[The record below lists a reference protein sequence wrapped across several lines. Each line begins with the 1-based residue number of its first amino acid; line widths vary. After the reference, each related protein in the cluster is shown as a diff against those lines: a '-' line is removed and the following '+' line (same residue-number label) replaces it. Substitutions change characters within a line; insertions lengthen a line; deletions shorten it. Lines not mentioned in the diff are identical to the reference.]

1 MGIASEMRRLTQ
13 DIASS
18 RRDRVKRLH
27 EVREEASQTREEA
40 KGLIKGFQTS
50 RRETGVRLRNELTRD
65 KAQRKSEAQGILKE
79 AQDILRS
86 FRTSRNETGAQLR
99 EELSKGMV
107 DRRSEVRK
115 TLEDAEKSIRGF
127 KASRKKMGSE
137 VRRELGQSRSR
148 AKSEVAQL
156 LRDAQALVKDFG
168 RSRREEGNRSRK
180 ELAKNRAERESDVK
194 RMQSDFRKARAN
206 LKGELQEAAGAWHEL
221 AGIKAPPRAAVREP
235 AKVPK
240 AHVPRGEIADRET
253 KLLAAVNEH
262 PEGITLA
269 GVADSLGVASVV
281 LGRASRRLLMD
292 GKIRKKG
299 KFYFPVAGR

>member
-18 RRDRVKRLH
+18 RQDRVKRLH
-27 EVREEASQTREEA
+27 KVREEASQTREEA

-65 KAQRKSEAQGILKE
+65 KAQRKSEAQDILKE

-99 EELSKGMV
+99 EELSKGMA

-156 LRDAQALVKDFG
+156 LGDAQALVKDFG

-180 ELAKNRAERESDVK
+180 ELAKNRTERESDVK
-194 RMQSDFRKARAN
+194 RMQGNFRKAQAEVRAD
-206 LKGELQEAAGAWHEL
+206 LREAAAAWQELANTMQAKRARPEALVPKQEASDFEA
-221 AGIKAPPRAAVREP
+221 
-235 AKVPK
+235 
-240 AHVPRGEIADRET
+240 
-253 KLLAAVNEH
+253 KLLAAVNKH
-262 PEGITLA
+262 PKGLSLA
-269 GVADSLGVASVV
+269 EVADSLGVASVV

-292 GKIRKKG
+292 GKIRKKE